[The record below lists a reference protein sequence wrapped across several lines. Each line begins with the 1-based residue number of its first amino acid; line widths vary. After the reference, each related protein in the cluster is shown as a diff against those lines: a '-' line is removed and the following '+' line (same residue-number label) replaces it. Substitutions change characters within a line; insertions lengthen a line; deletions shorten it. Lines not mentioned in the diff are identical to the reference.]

1 MMSGCLYQYSDNL
14 EEEEMA
20 EKMTVA
26 ILGLGMKCYNKV
38 VTEVANK
45 I

>member
-1 MMSGCLYQYSDNL
+1 MKIRMMSGCLYQYSDNL

-26 ILGLGMKCYNKV
+26 I
-38 VTEVANK
+38 
-45 I
+45 